1 MTNHFLDHKYIN
13 LETYRKNGKA
23 MQTPVWFVQDQERLY
38 VRTIANSGKV
48 KRIRNNPEVRV
59 AVCDARGG
67 LLGDWHQAHAYLL
80 DEDTATKVDRW
91 LRKKYGLQKWFFDLL
106 GKMNKSESDT
116 LCIELDMGEEN
127 EEVDQ

>member
-1 MTNHFLDHKYIN
+1 MINHFLDHKYIN

-67 LLGDWHQAHAYLL
+67 LLGDWQPAHAYLL
-80 DEDTATKVDRW
+80 DEDTAKNVDRW
-91 LRKKYGLQKWFFDLL
+91 LRTKYGLQKWFFDLL
-106 GKMNKSESDT
+106 GKMNKSESAT
-116 LCIELDMGEEN
+116 LCIELDRGEEN
-127 EEVDQ
+127 EEVGK

>member
-1 MTNHFLDHKYIN
+1 MINHFLDHKYIN

-48 KRIRNNPEVRV
+48 KRIRNNPEVQV

-67 LLGDWHQAHAYLL
+67 LLGDWQPAHAYLL
-80 DEDTATKVDRW
+80 DEDTAKNVDRW
-91 LRKKYGLQKWFFDLL
+91 LRTKYGLQKWFFDLL
-106 GKMNKSESDT
+106 GKMNKSESAT
-116 LCIELDMGEEN
+116 LCIVLDKGEEN
-127 EEVDQ
+127 EEVGK

>member
-1 MTNHFLDHKYIN
+1 MIENFSSHKYIN

-23 MQTPVWFVQDQERLY
+23 VPTPVWFVQDQNRLY

-80 DEDTATKVDRW
+80 DEDTARKVNQW
-91 LRKKYGLQKWFFDLL
+91 LRKKYGIQKLFFDLL
-106 GKMNKSESDT
+106 GKLNKSESAT
-116 LCIELDMGEEN
+116 LFIELDKGLEF
-127 EEVDQ
+127 EEVDE